1 MIEQI
6 ALEIASILILCTFIL
21 ASQIYITRI
30 LLKNVNLRITQL
42 DSNLA
47 DAINSVIESKIGENF
62 DAPNPLVGII
72 TEMMKNNMNKV
83 NIPRDG
89 DGKFKVIEEIK

>member
-6 ALEIASILILCTFIL
+6 ALEIASIIILCTFFL

-30 LLKNVNLRITQL
+30 LLKSVNLRITQL

-47 DAINSVIESKIGENF
+47 EAINSVIESKIGENF

-72 TEMMKNNMNKV
+72 TEMMKNNMNKA
-83 NIPRDG
+83 NIPRDT
-89 DGKFKVIEEIK
+89 DGKFKVIEELK